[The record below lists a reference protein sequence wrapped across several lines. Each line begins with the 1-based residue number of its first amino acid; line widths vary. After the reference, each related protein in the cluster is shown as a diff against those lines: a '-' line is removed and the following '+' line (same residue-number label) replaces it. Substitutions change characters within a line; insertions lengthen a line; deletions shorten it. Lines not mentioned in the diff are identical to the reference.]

1 MDVSNQTVFGVKWS
15 RRRLAVATAGLLI
28 VCTLA
33 FILRLDT
40 VIPIGRWALRFTVFL
55 TGLVIA
61 AYAGWARG
69 GALPGLGSLF
79 LLLLWMAFFPP
90 VVAYL
95 SGMEHASDR
104 YSTIRVSGALN
115 SPVTEL
121 GIAIESIPYLLI
133 VVLLFGGGAFLF
145 GARVDRVFES

>member
-1 MDVSNQTVFGVKWS
+1 MDLSNQTVFGVKRS
-15 RRRLAVATAGLLI
+15 RRRIAVATAGLLI

-40 VIPIGRWALRFTVFL
+40 VIPIGGWALGFTVFL

-69 GALPGLGSLF
+69 GALPGLGSVF

-90 VVAYL
+90 AGAFLLRREYAGSRYDTISL
-95 SGMEHASDR
+95 SD
-104 YSTIRVSGALN
+104 ALW

-121 GIAIESIPYLLI
+121 NVAIELVPYLLI

-145 GARVDRVFES
+145 GARVDRVFDS

>member
-1 MDVSNQTVFGVKWS
+1 MDVSNQTVFGVKRS
-15 RRRLAVATAGLLI
+15 RRRVAVATAGLLI

-40 VIPIGRWALRFTVFL
+40 VIPIGGWALGFTVFL

-69 GALPGLGSLF
+69 GALPGLGSVF

-90 VVAYL
+90 AVAYL
-95 SGMEHASDR
+95 SGREYAGARYDTTSVSD
-104 YSTIRVSGALN
+104 VLN
-115 SPVTEL
+115 PPVTEL
-121 GIAIESIPYLLI
+121 GIAIESIPYHLI
-133 VVLLFGGGAFLF
+133 GALLFGGGAFLF
-145 GARVDRVFES
+145 GARVDRVFDS

>member
-1 MDVSNQTVFGVKWS
+1 MDVSNQTVFGVKRS
-15 RRRLAVATAGLLI
+15 RRRVAVATAGLLI

-40 VIPIGRWALRFTVFL
+40 VIPFGGWAHGFTVFL

-69 GALPGLGSLF
+69 GALPGLGSVF

-95 SGMEHASDR
+95 SGMEYTWTR
-104 YSTIRVSGALN
+104 YTTIRLSDALW
-115 SPVTEL
+115 SPVTDL
-121 GIAIESIPYLLI
+121 NVAIELVPYLLI

-145 GARVDRVFES
+145 GGRVDRVLGS